1 MDRKDWL
8 MPLLAAAIGV
18 MATLGGSLVA
28 GYQHERAAAR
38 QAQLD
43 FVKQQAA
50 ARAEEFNAFKH
61 TGLSYMTA
69 TDALVNQWVFFN
81 ARDKPLVDH
90 LALVQRTSSELVLMA
105 DDELTR
111 QTLALNQAIAQLLV
125 PNAKPMAQRLAELN
139 ALVVDWIHQF
149 KRSLDVLKT
158 RNEEALGLHA
168 SVQVV
173 APLKR

>member
-1 MDRKDWL
+1 
-8 MPLLAAAIGV
+8 
-18 MATLGGSLVA
+18 
-28 GYQHERAAAR
+28 
-38 QAQLD
+38 
-43 FVKQQAA
+43 
-50 ARAEEFNAFKH
+50 
-61 TGLSYMTA
+61 
-69 TDALVNQWVFFN
+69 
-81 ARDKPLVDH
+81 
-90 LALVQRTSSELVLMA
+90 MA